1 MRDVK
6 PARIQAWM
14 IVSAAWIGPAIL
26 GGLNE
31 IAQSYI
37 WGDGKLDLGMIL
49 FTSLDWLIYGFLTPF
64 VFLIARRWPIARPHI
79 ASRFVLH
86 AAISLLFC
94 VAWASTGSL
103 LRVALMGIPTDGW
116 VRPFVSWIFVTF
128 PFGVSVYL
136 AMVAIEHAIRY
147 FSEARDREIQMARMS
162 EQLASARFAALQA
175 QLNPHFLFNT
185 LNTIAVLVKDG
196 DRSGASTIV
205 EQLSEVL
212 RRTLGRQSSET
223 SLGEEIEL
231 IRQYLAIEQAR
242 FPDRLRV
249 EIDIAPQLGSAA
261 VPSFSVQHLVENAV
275 RHGIA
280 RSTTAGLVRVAARR
294 DRDILV
300 VTVVDDGPG
309 FDVAAAAPDGHGL
322 SNTRERLQALYGASA
337 SLTLDR
343 AANGGVI
350 ATLRVPYHE
359 TAFDLANGR

>member
-1 MRDVK
+1 
-6 PARIQAWM
+6 M

-26 GGLNE
+26 GGVNE

-37 WGDGKLDLGMIL
+37 WGDGKLDLKMII

-79 ASRFVLH
+79 ASRAVLH

-94 VAWASTGSL
+94 VVWASTGSL
-103 LRVALMGIPTDGW
+103 LRVALTGVPSEGW
-116 VRPFVSWIFVTF
+116 IRPFMSWMFVTF

-136 AMVAIEHAIRY
+136 GMVAIEHAIRY
-147 FSEARDREIQMARMS
+147 FTAARDQEIQMARLS
-162 EQLASARFAALQA
+162 EQLSSARFAALQA

-185 LNTIAVLVKDG
+185 LNTIAVLVRDG
-196 DRSGASTIV
+196 DRTGASRIV

-212 RRTLGRQSSET
+212 RRTLGRRSSET
-223 SLGEEIEL
+223 SLGEEVEL

-242 FPDRLRV
+242 FPDRLQV
-249 EIDIAPQLGSAA
+249 EIDIDAALGSAA
-261 VPSFSVQHLVENAV
+261 VPSFAVQHLVENAV

-280 RSTTAGLVRVAARR
+280 RSTRAGVVRVAARR
-294 DRDILV
+294 DGEVMI

-309 FDVAAAAPDGHGL
+309 FDIGAAAPEGHGL
-322 SNTRERLQALYGASA
+322 SNTRERLQALYGSSATLTIERAS
-337 SLTLDR
+337 S
-343 AANGGVI
+343 GGVI

-359 TAFDLANGR
+359 AAFDVANGR